1 MKMWQKILL
10 TIIVLIVISLLV
22 FLYSKYI
29 GAKMFYVKEYP
40 LYSTTIDD
48 SYNGL
53 KIAHL
58 SDIHYG
64 LGLTKN
70 DLEKIVKDVNSLKPD
85 IIVFTGDLVN
95 NKVNGSINKGYVLL
109 VGFTHGDTTDIVD
122 KMINKILNL
131 RIFEDEND
139 KMNLSIKDINGS
151 ILSIS
156 QFTLYADSKKGNRPS
171 FINAMKPD
179 EASKLYDYF
188 NQELSKYIEVN
199 TGIFG
204 SDMKVEIY
212 NDGPVTIILDSDE
225 LFKK

>member
-1 MKMWQKILL
+1 MKVVVQRSKKSKV
-10 TIIVLIVISLLV
+10 TI
-22 FLYSKYI
+22 
-29 GAKMFYVKEYP
+29 
-40 LYSTTIDD
+40 
-48 SYNGL
+48 
-53 KIAHL
+53 
-58 SDIHYG
+58 
-64 LGLTKN
+64 
-70 DLEKIVKDVNSLKPD
+70 
-85 IIVFTGDLVN
+85 N

>member
-1 MKMWQKILL
+1 MKVVVQRSKKSKV
-10 TIIVLIVISLLV
+10 TI
-22 FLYSKYI
+22 
-29 GAKMFYVKEYP
+29 
-40 LYSTTIDD
+40 
-48 SYNGL
+48 
-53 KIAHL
+53 
-58 SDIHYG
+58 
-64 LGLTKN
+64 
-70 DLEKIVKDVNSLKPD
+70 
-85 IIVFTGDLVN
+85 N
-95 NKVNGSINKGYVLL
+95 NKVNGSINKGFVLL

-131 RIFEDEND
+131 IIFEDEND

-204 SDMKVEIY
+204 TDMKVEIY